1 MPLRHALGS
10 HGGGTDAS
18 GVFQTGFLVL
28 KRRQCTKAGTVD
40 VKLRTSCEVRSSL
53 EFDGPGR
60 TKVLPHGL
68 LFAATVCYSP
78 PTVCYSPP
86 HGLLFAAHGSL
97 FAAQDVDRRDRGGA
111 PRRQV
116 TREQPDCR
124 QHERRSSVGRWLART

>member
-18 GVFQTGFLVL
+18 GVFQTGFSVL

-78 PTVCYSPP
+78 PRFAIRRPRFAIRRPTVCCSPPTVRYSP
-86 HGLLFAAHGSL
+86 
-97 FAAQDVDRRDRGGA
+97 RRTSTGA
-111 PRRQV
+111 IAVARRA
-116 TREQPDCR
+116 
-124 QHERRSSVGRWLART
+124 GR